1 MQLRGKLK
9 ASWLCCQLHSTGS
22 IGALVLMV
30 SQVYVFIHLTA
41 RSDLA
46 NAILEDDAAQGVT
59 IKSLNPNF
67 AMEGP
72 RSVSSR
78 SPPLP

>member
-1 MQLRGKLK
+1 
-9 ASWLCCQLHSTGS
+9 
-22 IGALVLMV
+22 MV

-59 IKSLNPNF
+59 MKSLNPNF

-78 SPPLP
+78 SPPML